1 MQGQEY
7 TYYMAWDPEECV
19 WVTHVPDLNGLS
31 TYGETKEEAIAMTK
45 EAIKGYIEAAIA
57 EGISLPASSS
67 HFDTIAVT
75 VP

>member
-1 MQGQEY
+1 MQTQEY
-7 TYYMAWDPEECV
+7 TYYIIWDPEDRV

-45 EAIKGYIEAAIA
+45 EAIEGYIEAAIA
-57 EGISLPASSS
+57 QGILLPTPSSQ
-67 HFDTIAVT
+67 FDKIAVT